1 MGVQVGTLSRSRVSE
16 SSVCPSARLC
26 EGIIAVEAS
35 SSMGLDERIKFKYD
49 GGGKPV
55 KVSLFNEAMALH
67 EAGVDGVVHKV
78 VGMYHARWMVRST
91 GGVFTTRFLAW
102 LDSPD
107 HF

>member
-1 MGVQVGTLSRSRVSE
+1 MRYITTGEGAKNKMASGCQRAPTRSST
-16 SSVCPSARLC
+16 C
-26 EGIIAVEAS
+26 
-35 SSMGLDERIKFKYD
+35 LDERIKLKYE
-49 GGGKPV
+49 GGGNLV

-102 LDSPD
+102 LGSPD
-107 HF
+107 HAWIGS